1 MSAKQ
6 MLNETVE
13 TPACNQSSSSVDAV
27 LVDKLPIFINGS
39 EKYASGLTKRT
50 TVDDVKY
57 AMLSVS
63 EPQFQIEQLNDYG
76 IFEKWQGN
84 ERILDGKI
92 KIYKLIRLWKSLPGD
107 QLSQVK
113 FIIKKRKQTP
123 PTNAN
128 IMKLSTRDSNIAEQ
142 QQQQHQQQSTKQSK
156 KFAFCTFSPAMDKT
170 WNYEKAKRKSSL
182 VKRQLN
188 VAACGQQENTLL
200 SQFTASDSSD
210 CDEYSRDESC
220 NTDSS
225 SSSSSAECNKFA
237 KNSNRYA
244 SIKRFNR
251 SRKSTVRRTQQMKK
265 SFIELV
271 NKQNEI
277 IDRQLNNINNENN
290 NISNNNCSSSRSR
303 SKSITKFFRSKSLD
317 KCDKSKL
324 AKLHSK
330 QQQQQQLAADAAT
343 ANDELD
349 ENDIKQAFQLAAASS
364 AESLQMDD
372 KQSKE
377 YSKLCKDYLKLQL
390 SLNSKLQRIDDLKQE
405 LDEFS
410 QCDQL
415 DLTQSKRLNKS
426 IMKTNKKLQT
436 SIDTT
441 QMQSTKLNDLSGAL
455 SRIDDIISLKEKF
468 IQSLEKELQRLD
480 SSAKLNELSEQTEE
494 TQPKKSLAYTSES
507 ASSSTSSVLTSISQ
521 QQPQGTFTKIS
532 PKLNMSS
539 SKYQQLPA
547 YTTSGDNE
555 SDTGISSAN
564 SDDFNSHLET
574 LV

>member
-6 MLNETVE
+6 ILNETVDAN
-13 TPACNQSSSSVDAV
+13 ACQSSSVDAV

-113 FIIKKRKQTP
+113 FIIKKRKQNQ
-123 PTNAN
+123 PTAS
-128 IMKLSTRDSNIAEQ
+128 IMKLSTRDSNITEQ
-142 QQQQHQQQSTKQSK
+142 PQLAKQSK

-200 SQFTASDSSD
+200 SQFTDSSD

-220 NTDSS
+220 SSDSS
-225 SSSSSAECNKFA
+225 SGAECNQFA

-271 NKQNEI
+271 SKQNEI
-277 IDRQLNNINNENN
+277 IDRQLDNINNENVN
-290 NISNNNCSSSRSR
+290 NTSRSR

-324 AKLHSK
+324 AKLHAKHQK
-330 QQQQQQLAADAAT
+330 QAQQQLA
-343 ANDELD
+343 DELN

-377 YSKLCKDYLKLQL
+377 YSKLCKDYLKLQQSL
-390 SLNSKLQRIDDLKQE
+390 STKLQRIEDLKQE

-410 QCDQL
+410 QFDQI
-415 DLTQSKRLNKS
+415 DLHQSKRLSKS
-426 IMKTNKKLQT
+426 IMKTNRKLQT

-455 SRIDDIISLKEKF
+455 NRIDDIICLKEKF
-468 IQSLEKELQRLD
+468 IQSLENELQRLD
-480 SSAKLNELSEQTEE
+480 SSAKLNEQTEE
-494 TQPKKSLAYTSES
+494 TQSIQPKKSLAYTSES

-521 QQPQGTFTKIS
+521 QQPQGTYSKVS
-532 PKLNMSS
+532 PKLNMIS

-547 YTTSGDNE
+547 YTANGDNE

>member
-6 MLNETVE
+6 ILNETVDAN
-13 TPACNQSSSSVDAV
+13 ACQSSSVDAV

-113 FIIKKRKQTP
+113 FIIKKRKQNQ
-123 PTNAN
+123 PTAN
-128 IMKLSTRDSNIAEQ
+128 IMKLSTRDSNITEQ
-142 QQQQHQQQSTKQSK
+142 PQLAKQSK

-200 SQFTASDSSD
+200 SQFTDSSD

-220 NTDSS
+220 SSDSS
-225 SSSSSAECNKFA
+225 SGAECNQFA

-271 NKQNEI
+271 SKQNEI
-277 IDRQLNNINNENN
+277 IDRQLDNINNENVN
-290 NISNNNCSSSRSR
+290 NTSRSR

-324 AKLHSK
+324 AKLHAKHQK
-330 QQQQQQLAADAAT
+330 QAQQQLA
-343 ANDELD
+343 DELN

-377 YSKLCKDYLKLQL
+377 YSKLCKDYLKLQQSL
-390 SLNSKLQRIDDLKQE
+390 STKLQRIEDLKQE

-410 QCDQL
+410 QFDQI
-415 DLTQSKRLNKS
+415 DLHQSKRLSKS
-426 IMKTNKKLQT
+426 IMKTNRKLQT

-455 SRIDDIISLKEKF
+455 NRIDDIICLKEKF
-468 IQSLEKELQRLD
+468 IQSLENELQRLD
-480 SSAKLNELSEQTEE
+480 SSAKLNEQTEE
-494 TQPKKSLAYTSES
+494 TQSIQPKKSLAYTSES

-521 QQPQGTFTKIS
+521 QQPQGTYSKVS
-532 PKLNMSS
+532 PKLNMIS

-547 YTTSGDNE
+547 YTANGDNE

>member
-6 MLNETVE
+6 ILNETVDAN
-13 TPACNQSSSSVDAV
+13 ACQSSSVDAV

-113 FIIKKRKQTP
+113 FIIKKRKQNQ
-123 PTNAN
+123 PTAN
-128 IMKLSTRDSNIAEQ
+128 IMKLSTRDSNITEQ
-142 QQQQHQQQSTKQSK
+142 PQLAKQSK

-200 SQFTASDSSD
+200 SQFTDSSD

-220 NTDSS
+220 SSDSS
-225 SSSSSAECNKFA
+225 SGAECNQFA

-271 NKQNEI
+271 SKQNEI
-277 IDRQLNNINNENN
+277 IDRQLDNINNENVN
-290 NISNNNCSSSRSR
+290 NTSRSR

-324 AKLHSK
+324 AKLHAKHQK
-330 QQQQQQLAADAAT
+330 QAQQQLA
-343 ANDELD
+343 DELN

-377 YSKLCKDYLKLQL
+377 YSKLCKDYLKLQQSL
-390 SLNSKLQRIDDLKQE
+390 STKLQRIEDLKQE

-410 QCDQL
+410 QFDQI
-415 DLTQSKRLNKS
+415 DLHQSKRLSKS
-426 IMKTNKKLQT
+426 IMKTNRKLQT

-455 SRIDDIISLKEKF
+455 NRIDDIICLKEKF
-468 IQSLEKELQRLD
+468 IQSLENELQRLD
-480 SSAKLNELSEQTEE
+480 SSAKLNEQTEE
-494 TQPKKSLAYTSES
+494 TQSIQPKKSLAYTSES

-521 QQPQGTFTKIS
+521 QQPQGTYSKVS
-532 PKLNMSS
+532 PKLNMISG
-539 SKYQQLPA
+539 KYQQLPA
-547 YTTSGDNE
+547 YTANGDNE

>member
-6 MLNETVE
+6 ILNETVDAN
-13 TPACNQSSSSVDAV
+13 ACQSSSVDAV

-113 FIIKKRKQTP
+113 FIIKKRKQNQ
-123 PTNAN
+123 PTAN
-128 IMKLSTRDSNIAEQ
+128 IMKLSTRDSNITEQ
-142 QQQQHQQQSTKQSK
+142 PQLAKQSK

-200 SQFTASDSSD
+200 SQFTDSSD

-220 NTDSS
+220 SSDSS
-225 SSSSSAECNKFA
+225 SGTECNQFA

-271 NKQNEI
+271 SKQNEI
-277 IDRQLNNINNENN
+277 IDRQLDNINNENVN
-290 NISNNNCSSSRSR
+290 NTSRSR

-324 AKLHSK
+324 AKLHAKHQK
-330 QQQQQQLAADAAT
+330 QAQQQLA
-343 ANDELD
+343 DELN

-377 YSKLCKDYLKLQL
+377 YSKLCKDYLKLQQSL
-390 SLNSKLQRIDDLKQE
+390 STKLQRIEDLKQE

-410 QCDQL
+410 QFDQI
-415 DLTQSKRLNKS
+415 DLHQSKRLSKS
-426 IMKTNKKLQT
+426 IMKTNRKLQT

-455 SRIDDIISLKEKF
+455 NRIDDIICLKEKF
-468 IQSLEKELQRLD
+468 IQSLENELQRLD
-480 SSAKLNELSEQTEE
+480 SSAKLNEQTEE
-494 TQPKKSLAYTSES
+494 TQSIQPKKSLAYTSES

-521 QQPQGTFTKIS
+521 QQPQGTYSKVS
-532 PKLNMSS
+532 PKLNMIS

-547 YTTSGDNE
+547 YTANGDNE